1 MGKVDENVID
11 LGSWVV
17 PTDWTQITL
26 KMYSEIEKYYEDKE
40 TKEFDVREVLHILT
54 NKDWDEINAL
64 PAEFLDTILT
74 HLIFLTT
81 TPEVGEASNKIVVD
95 GVEYKINV
103 MEKLKLGEYVAVDT
117 VLKADKHDYASILA
131 ILCRK
136 EGEIYDST
144 YEAEVFDKRKEM
156 FENQPVTKILPIVSF
171 FLDLYITLETPSQL
185 YSQVESAINH
195 IQQTIDSSQKIGAS
209 KRLSLNWQIRK
220 YKKLLKSIK
229 ST

>member
-1 MGKVDENVID
+1 MDKEVIKDFGKWN
-11 LGSWVV
+11 V
-17 PTDWTQITL
+17 PTKWDGITL
-26 KMYSEIEKYYEDKE
+26 KIYQEIEKYYEDKE

-185 YSQVESAINH
+185 YSQVESAISH

-209 KRLSLNWQIRK
+209 KRLSLNWQM
-220 YKKLLKSIK
+220 KKLRKSLKSIK
-229 ST
+229 RI

>member
-1 MGKVDENVID
+1 MEDKDIIKD
-11 LGSWVV
+11 FGSWVV
-17 PTDWTQITL
+17 PTKWSDITL
-26 KMYSEIEKYYEDKE
+26 KIYQEIEKYYEDKE
-40 TKEFDVREVLHILT
+40 NGFDVREVLHILT

-117 VLKADKHDYASILA
+117 VLKANKHDYASILA

-156 FENQPVTKILPIVSF
+156 FEKQPVTNILPIVSF

-185 YSQVESAINH
+185 YTQVENAISH

-209 KRLSLNWQIRK
+209 KRLSLNWQM
-220 YKKLLKSIK
+220 KKLRKSLKSIK
-229 ST
+229 RI

>member
-1 MGKVDENVID
+1 MDKEVIKDFGKWN
-11 LGSWVV
+11 V
-17 PTDWTQITL
+17 PTKWDDITL
-26 KMYSEIEKYYEDKE
+26 KIYQEIEKYYEDKE

-185 YSQVESAINH
+185 YSQVESAISH

-209 KRLSLNWQIRK
+209 KRLSLNWQM
-220 YKKLLKSIK
+220 KKLRKSLKSIK
-229 ST
+229 RI

>member
-1 MGKVDENVID
+1 MDKEVIKDFGKWN
-11 LGSWVV
+11 V
-17 PTDWTQITL
+17 PTKWDDITL
-26 KMYSEIEKYYEDKE
+26 KIYQEIEKYYEDKE
-40 TKEFDVREVLHILT
+40 NEFDVREVLHILT

-156 FENQPVTKILPIVSF
+156 FENQPVTNILPIVSF

-185 YSQVESAINH
+185 YSQVESAISH

-209 KRLSLNWQIRK
+209 KRLSLNWQM
-220 YKKLLKSIK
+220 KKLRKSLKSIK
-229 ST
+229 RI

>member
-1 MGKVDENVID
+1 MDKEVIKDFGKWN
-11 LGSWVV
+11 V
-17 PTDWTQITL
+17 PTKWDDITL
-26 KMYSEIEKYYEDKE
+26 KIYQEIEKYYEDKE

-136 EGEIYDST
+136 EGELYDST

-185 YSQVESAINH
+185 YSQVESAISH
-195 IQQTIDSSQKIGAS
+195 IQQTIDSSQKIGDS
-209 KRLSLNWQIRK
+209 KRLSLNWQM
-220 YKKLLKSIK
+220 KKLRKSLKSIK
-229 ST
+229 RI

>member
-1 MGKVDENVID
+1 MDKEVIKDFGKWN
-11 LGSWVV
+11 V
-17 PTDWTQITL
+17 PTKWDDITL
-26 KMYSEIEKYYEDKE
+26 KIYQEIEKYYEDKE

-81 TPEVGEASNKIVVD
+81 TPEVGEASNKITID

-185 YSQVESAINH
+185 YSQVENAISH

-209 KRLSLNWQIRK
+209 KRLSLNWQM
-220 YKKLLKSIK
+220 KKLRKSLKSIK
-229 ST
+229 HI

>member
-1 MGKVDENVID
+1 MDKEVIKDFGKWN
-11 LGSWVV
+11 V
-17 PTDWTQITL
+17 PTKWDDITL
-26 KMYSEIEKYYEDKE
+26 KIYQEIEKYYEDKE

-81 TPEVGEASNKIVVD
+81 TPEVGEASNKIIVD

-209 KRLSLNWQIRK
+209 KRLSLNWQM
-220 YKKLLKSIK
+220 KKLRKSLKSIK
-229 ST
+229 RI

>member
-1 MGKVDENVID
+1 MDKEVIKDFGKWN
-11 LGSWVV
+11 V
-17 PTDWTQITL
+17 PTKWDDITL
-26 KMYSEIEKYYEDKE
+26 KIYQEIEKYYEDKE

-81 TPEVGEASNKIVVD
+81 TPEVGEASNKIIVD

-185 YSQVESAINH
+185 YSQVESAISH

-209 KRLSLNWQIRK
+209 KRLSLNYQIRK

>member
-1 MGKVDENVID
+1 MDKEVIKDFGKWN
-11 LGSWVV
+11 V
-17 PTDWTQITL
+17 PTKWDDITL
-26 KMYSEIEKYYEDKE
+26 KIYQEIEKYYEDKE

-95 GVEYKINV
+95 GVEYKVNV
-103 MEKLKLGEYVAVDT
+103 MEKLKLGEYVAVDNVIKT
-117 VLKADKHDYASILA
+117 DIHDYASMLA
-131 ILCRK
+131 IICRK
-136 EGEIYDST
+136 EGEVYDSKF
-144 YEAEVFDKRKEM
+144 EAEVFEKRKEM
-156 FENQPVTKILPIVSF
+156 FEKQPVTKILPIVSF

-185 YSQVESAINH
+185 YSQVESAISH

-209 KRLSLNWQIRK
+209 KRLSLNWQM
-220 YKKLLKSIK
+220 KKLRKSLKSIK
-229 ST
+229 RI

>member
-1 MGKVDENVID
+1 MDKEVIKDFGKWN
-11 LGSWVV
+11 V
-17 PTDWTQITL
+17 PTKWNDITL
-26 KMYSEIEKYYEDKE
+26 KIYQEIEKYYEDKE

-185 YSQVESAINH
+185 YSQVESAISH

-209 KRLSLNWQIRK
+209 KRLSLNWQM
-220 YKKLLKSIK
+220 KKLRKSLKSIK
-229 ST
+229 HI

>member
-1 MGKVDENVID
+1 MEDKDIIKD
-11 LGSWVV
+11 FGSWVV
-17 PTDWTQITL
+17 PTKWDDITL
-26 KMYSEIEKYYEDKE
+26 KIYQEIEKYYEDKE
-40 TKEFDVREVLHILT
+40 NEFDVREVLHILT

-156 FENQPVTKILPIVSF
+156 FEKQPVTNILPIIGF

-185 YSQVESAINH
+185 YTQVESAISH

-209 KRLSLNWQIRK
+209 KRLSLNWQM
-220 YKKLLKSIK
+220 KKLRKSLKSIK
-229 ST
+229 RI

>member
-1 MGKVDENVID
+1 MDKEVIKDFGKWN
-11 LGSWVV
+11 V
-17 PTDWTQITL
+17 PTKWDDITL
-26 KMYSEIEKYYEDKE
+26 KIYQEIEKYYEDKE

-185 YSQVESAINH
+185 YSQVESAISH
-195 IQQTIDSSQKIGAS
+195 IQQTIDSSQKIGVS
-209 KRLSLNWQIRK
+209 KRLSLNWQM
-220 YKKLLKSIK
+220 KKLRKSLKSIK
-229 ST
+229 RI

>member
-1 MGKVDENVID
+1 MEEKDIIKDFGKWN
-11 LGSWVV
+11 V
-17 PTDWTQITL
+17 PTKWNEITL
-26 KMYSEIEKYYEDKE
+26 KIYQEIEKYYEDKDNQ
-40 TKEFDVREVLHILT
+40 FDVRDVLHILT
-54 NKDWDEINAL
+54 DKSEDEINAL

-136 EGEIYDST
+136 EGEIYDSKF
-144 YEAEVFDKRKEM
+144 EAEVFEDRKKL
-156 FENQPVTKILPIVSF
+156 FESQPVTKILPIIHF
-171 FLDLYITLETPSQL
+171 FINCYITLKTPSLL
-185 YSQVESAINH
+185 YSQVEDAINLTAQN
-195 IQQTIDSSQKIGAS
+195 IKSSTKLGVS
-209 KRLSLNWQIRK
+209 KKLYLTSQMKR
-220 YKKLLKSIK
+220 YKRLLKSIK
-229 ST
+229 CT

>member
-1 MGKVDENVID
+1 MDKEVIKDFGKWN
-11 LGSWVV
+11 V
-17 PTDWTQITL
+17 PTKWDDITL
-26 KMYSEIEKYYEDKE
+26 KIYQEIEKYYEDKE

-185 YSQVESAINH
+185 YSQVESAISH

-209 KRLSLNWQIRK
+209 KRLSLNWQM
-220 YKKLLKSIK
+220 KKLRKSLKSIK
-229 ST
+229 HI

>member
-1 MGKVDENVID
+1 MDKEVIKDFGKWN
-11 LGSWVV
+11 V
-17 PTDWTQITL
+17 PTKWSDITL
-26 KMYSEIEKYYEDKE
+26 KIYQEIEKYYEDKE

-185 YSQVESAINH
+185 YSQVESAISH

-209 KRLSLNWQIRK
+209 KRLSLNWQM
-220 YKKLLKSIK
+220 KKLRKSLKSIK
-229 ST
+229 RI

>member
-1 MGKVDENVID
+1 MDKEVIKDFGKWN
-11 LGSWVV
+11 V
-17 PTDWTQITL
+17 PTKWDDITL
-26 KMYSEIEKYYEDKE
+26 KIYQEIEKYYEDKE

-185 YSQVESAINH
+185 YSQVESAISH

-209 KRLSLNWQIRK
+209 KRLSLNWQMK
-220 YKKLLKSIK
+220 N
-229 ST
+229 

>member
-1 MGKVDENVID
+1 MDKEVIKDFGKWN
-11 LGSWVV
+11 V
-17 PTDWTQITL
+17 PTKWDDITL
-26 KMYSEIEKYYEDKE
+26 KIYQEIEKYYEDKE

-54 NKDWDEINAL
+54 HKDWDEINAL

-185 YSQVESAINH
+185 YSQVESAISH

-209 KRLSLNWQIRK
+209 KRLSLNWQM
-220 YKKLLKSIK
+220 KKLRKSLKSIK
-229 ST
+229 RI